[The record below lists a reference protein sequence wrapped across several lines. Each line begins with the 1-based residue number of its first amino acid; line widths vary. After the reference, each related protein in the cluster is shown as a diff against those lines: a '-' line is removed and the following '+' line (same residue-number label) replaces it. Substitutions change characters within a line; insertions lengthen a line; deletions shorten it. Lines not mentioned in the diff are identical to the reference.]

1 VNGGVGFPVQDDAAA
16 RAFVESMRG
25 QPVFL
30 ALQAEGR
37 EWMRMFS
44 RETRARFDYI
54 FTDSMTWT
62 NAAGKRL
69 RLWLPA
75 EADFGPDTQG
85 FIEELV
91 AAAVRIMET
100 EPIDIYVNPTFLPA
114 TIAARYDEL
123 WTEERMQRVIMAAV
137 RHGVAIEINARY
149 RLPSERFIR
158 AAKAAGAKF
167 TIGTNNA
174 SAQDFGDWSYP
185 VEIQRKL
192 GLSWRDFWAPGHA
205 PSRAQREWRP

>member
-1 VNGGVGFPVQDDAAA
+1 
-16 RAFVESMRG
+16 
-25 QPVFL
+25 L
-30 ALQAEGR
+30 
-37 EWMRMFS
+37 FS

-54 FTDSMTWT
+54 FTDSMTFT

-69 RLWLPA
+69 RLWIPA
-75 EADFGPDTQG
+75 EADIGTDVQG
-85 FIEELV
+85 FMEELV
-91 AAAVRIMET
+91 ATAVRIIET

-114 TIAARYDEL
+114 AIAAQYDEL
-123 WTEERMQRVIMAAV
+123 WTDTRMQRVIAAAV

-158 AAKAAGAKF
+158 RAKAAGARF

-185 VEIQRKL
+185 WEIQRKV
-192 GLSWRDFWAPGHA
+192 GLSWRDMWVPGRA
-205 PSRAQREWRP
+205 PSRAQRELRP